1 MMRRLLL
8 GLAALTLLVA
18 ACSDDGGGEADSD
31 DTTDETAPLD
41 ITDATQPPIA
51 DEEVAN
57 DTWVEGADAVCTE
70 LSESIDALPEPAGP
84 EDFESLALQASELQ
98 ANANQELA
106 DLGLPEDQAD
116 LATELNDLF
125 NARAE
130 VIVELASAAADD
142 DQEAMAAVS
151 EEGSAIDVEIVS
163 VSTEL
168 GLDACVAMATVGDE
182 AEIEGGDPTA
192 TTEAPPTTAG

>member
-1 MMRRLLL
+1 MRRLLL
-8 GLAALTLLVA
+8 GLAALTLLFA
-18 ACSDDGGGEADSD
+18 ACSDDGDESGDAD

-41 ITDATQPPIA
+41 LTDETQPPIA
-51 DEEVAN
+51 DEEVAT
-57 DTWVEGADAVCTE
+57 DTWVEGANAVCTE
-70 LSESIDALPEPAGP
+70 LSEGIEALPPPEGP
-84 EDFESLALQASELQ
+84 EDFEALALQAGELQ
-98 ANANQELA
+98 ATANQDLA
-106 DLGLPEDQAD
+106 ALGLPEDQAD

-130 VIVELASAAADD
+130 VIVELAAAAADD

-151 EEGSAIDVEIVS
+151 DEGSAIDVEVVS

-182 AEIEGGDPTA
+182 AELEGSDTTA
-192 TTEAPPTTAG
+192 STTETTTG